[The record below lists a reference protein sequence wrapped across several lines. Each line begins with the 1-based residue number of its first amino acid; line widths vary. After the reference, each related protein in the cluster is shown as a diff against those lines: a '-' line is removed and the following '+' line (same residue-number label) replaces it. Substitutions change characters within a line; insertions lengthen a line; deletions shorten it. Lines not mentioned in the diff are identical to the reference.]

1 VSEDYQVPFRF
12 TGRIERV
19 TIEVK
24 NPSPAER
31 QADDKADA
39 NANLEKALSD

>member
-1 VSEDYQVPFRF
+1 MPFKF

-39 NANLEKALSD
+39 DAKMEKELSD